1 MSVEGE
7 TINRESVWNVL
18 DFGAVPDGE
27 SDNTAAF
34 QRALDEASKA
44 GGGVVHVP
52 TGRFSFSGSL
62 SVPNDV
68 ALRGV
73 FAYSPAHAGIRDK
86 REELEPRFG
95 SVLMPRGGRG
105 SEEGDA
111 FIQLNSSSTLQGLCV
126 YYPDQDPQ
134 APEPAA
140 YPWCV
145 SMRRNNPAILDCELL
160 NPYKAID
167 ASFNQR
173 HLIRN
178 VHGQCLYQGILV
190 DRIMDIGR
198 IENVHWNPWWSFGPY
213 KWTMANGT
221 AFSFGRSDWQSVTN
235 CFCWGYSVGY
245 RFFEG
250 EKGTANGSY
259 LGIGADN
266 CHTCVRVEESAM
278 STLLI
283 TNGEFVSIEG
293 EDPCQIRVMPS
304 HTGSVRFNNC
314 AFWGATNR
322 CAVVEGEGTVHFTN
336 CTFCEWDHHGKDTY
350 AIEAF
355 GGTVAVRGCEFREP
369 KRQVL
374 LGKGV
379 ERAIVTENFI
389 AGREQMNCTAAKKVI
404 LANNLAQE

>member
-1 MSVEGE
+1 MSVDGE
-7 TINRESVWNVL
+7 TLNRESVWNVM

-27 SDNTAAF
+27 TDNTAAF
-34 QRALDEASKA
+34 QRALDEASRRD
-44 GGGVVHVP
+44 GGVVHVP
-52 TGRFSFSGSL
+52 TGRFSFAGSL

-68 ALRGV
+68 TLRGV

-86 REELEPRFG
+86 REQWEPRFG
-95 SVLMPRGGRG
+95 TVLMPRGGHG
-105 SEEGDA
+105 SEDGDA
-111 FIQLNSSSTLQGLCV
+111 FVELNNSSTLQGV
-126 YYPDQDPQ
+126 SVFYPDQDPQ

-145 SMRRNNPAILDCELL
+145 SMKRNNPAILDCELL
-160 NPYKAID
+160 NPFKGID
-167 ASFNQR
+167 ATFNQR

-178 VHGQCLYQGILV
+178 VHGQCLYRGILV
-190 DRIMDIGR
+190 DRILDIGR
-198 IENVHWNPWWSFGPY
+198 IENVHWNPWWSFGPH
-213 KWTMANGT
+213 KWTMLNGI
-221 AFSFGRSDWQSVTN
+221 AFSFGRSDWQSVLN
-235 CFCWGYSVGY
+235 CFCWGHHVGY

-266 CHTCVRVEESAM
+266 CHTAVLVEESAM

-283 TNGEFVSIEG
+283 TNGQFVSIEG
-293 EDPCQIRVMPS
+293 EDPCQIRVAPS

-322 CAVVEGEGTVHFTN
+322 CAVIEGEGTVNFTN
-336 CTFCEWDHHGKDTY
+336 CTFCEWDHHGKD
-350 AIEAF
+350 AHCIEAF

-374 LGKGV
+374 LGEGV
-379 ERAIVTENFI
+379 ARAIVTENFI
-389 AGREQMNCTAAKKVI
+389 AGREQMNCAAAKRVVV
-404 LANNLAQE
+404 ANNVADE